1 MAGSAGRVGYLVRYP
16 WPATSRVPLQ
26 SLLAEHVGEAHRE
39 RGSLEAGPSPASLQA
54 SSRTAD
60 TNSAMDAVRVPVLPI
75 LRVVGMGGLA
85 EGDGADPLPF
95 VPSPCESRRSL
106 WSVALAASLARAGL
120 LS

>member
-1 MAGSAGRVGYLVRYP
+1 MAGSAGRVGYLVRYR

-39 RGSLEAGPSPASLQA
+39 RGSLEAGPGRASLQA

-60 TNSAMDAVRVPVLPI
+60 TNSAMDAVRAPVLPI

-95 VPSPCESRRSL
+95 VPSPCASRRSL